1 MNQITIFNYQALNK
15 EEIELKSLLF
25 CKKNQKEFS
34 PKKTTVA
41 ALLNYS
47 KSLSI
52 RKSKYMNVFEMVLN

>member
-15 EEIELKSLLF
+15 DEKELKSFLF

-52 RKSKYMNVFEMVLN
+52 RKSKHINAFEMVLN

>member
-1 MNQITIFNYQALNK
+1 MNQITTFNYQALNQ
-15 EEIELKSLLF
+15 EEKELKSFLF

-52 RKSKYMNVFEMVLN
+52 RESKYVNTFEMVLN